1 MNRNFY
7 ATVGYQYTQRERNAT
22 LGDDADYKQNVV
34 TVRVELQM

>member
-7 ATVGYQYTQRERNAT
+7 GSIGYTYMQRDRDAT
-22 LGDDADYKQNVV
+22 LGDDADYTLNVV